1 MLERI
6 NLVPQ
11 QSLAGRIKKA
21 TPFVL
26 GGLFCLVAGGEL
38 LFVQY
43 FDRQIKAVE
52 KEIHAFQVMDG
63 DLKSQQAKVQQ
74 LVMSLKQ
81 LGEEEKQLK
90 DTVAHL
96 AMISEQK
103 QPVSK
108 LLDAITLILPSTVR
122 CEKIALGA
130 KSGQISGQ
138 ATIYRDIPAF
148 VQKLSELPSLH
159 NVSLSVL
166 NLDQKKES
174 DSPLSFSIVFELQ
187 QEIAVVSK
195 K

>member
-11 QSLAGRIKKA
+11 QSLAARIKKV
-21 TPFVL
+21 TPFAL
-26 GGLFCLVAGGEL
+26 MGLLCFVAGGML

-43 FDRQIKAVE
+43 FDRQIKVVE
-52 KEIHAFQVMDG
+52 KEIKALQVMDNA
-63 DLKSQQAKVQQ
+63 LKSQQSAVQQ
-74 LVMSLKQ
+74 LAGKVKQ
-81 LGEEEKQLK
+81 LGEEETRLK
-90 DTVAHL
+90 GTVTHL

-103 QPVSK
+103 QPVSQ
-108 LLDAITLILPSTVR
+108 LLDAIALILPSTVR

-130 KSGQISGQ
+130 KSGQISGE

-148 VQKLSELPSLH
+148 VQKLSDFPSLR

-166 NLDQKKES
+166 NLEQKNES
-174 DSPLSFSIVFELQ
+174 DSLLSFSIVFELQ
-187 QEIAVVSK
+187 QEMAVVSK